1 VSFILKK
8 NTSYLIIIIGDTM
21 NIIDIFTKKDILRE
35 VESRNK
41 IIRLIIFLVCC
52 FFVALMYNVFFVP
65 NNLVI
70 GGVGGLAIVM
80 KQVFGLNTSLF
91 ISIMTIILLILSNIL
106 LGKEETKKNIF
117 GAITYPVLTALT
129 EPIAKY
135 INISFESYLF
145 TILIAIIVYSI
156 PLGIIYKVGYSTGGG
171 DIINQIICK
180 FRKTSIGQASAYMN
194 IIIIFTASFV
204 FGIPKTIYALFA
216 LLLENAI
223 VDFVVLGNSD
233 SKLCII
239 KTKNIEYIEE
249 SLHKDFNIGYS
260 VFSSLGGT
268 DRKKRRTIMC
278 VVTSR
283 EYYRFKNLI
292 LDIDPNA
299 FFVTHDCYEVLGGFK
314 KRKIKLN

>member
-1 VSFILKK
+1 
-8 NTSYLIIIIGDTM
+8 M
-21 NIIDIFTKKDILRE
+21 NIIDLFIKKDVLKE
-35 VESRNK
+35 VESKNR

-52 FFVALMYNVFFVP
+52 FFIALIYNVFFVP
-65 NNLVI
+65 NKLVI

-80 KQVFGLNTSLF
+80 KTVFGINTSVF
-91 ISIMTIILLILSNIL
+91 IGIMTVFLLILSYIL
-106 LGKEETKKNIF
+106 LGKEETKKNFF
-117 GAITYPVLTALT
+117 GAVTYPILTALT
-129 EPIAKY
+129 EPIAKL
-135 INISFESYLF
+135 INIQFESYLF
-145 TILIAIIVYSI
+145 TILITIIIYSI

-204 FGIPKTIYALFA
+204 FGIPKTIYAIFA

-239 KTKNIEYIEE
+239 KTKNVEYIEE
-249 SLHKDFNIGYS
+249 FLQNDFIVGYS
-260 VFSSLGGT
+260 VLASLGGT
-268 DRKKRRTIMC
+268 DKKKRRTIMC

-283 EYYRFKNLI
+283 EYYKFKNLI

-299 FFVTHDCYEVLGGFK
+299 FFVTHDCYEVLGGYS

>member
-1 VSFILKK
+1 M
-8 NTSYLIIIIGDTM
+8 NLIDL
-21 NIIDIFTKKDILRE
+21 FTKKEILKE
-35 VESRNK
+35 VESKNK
-41 IIRLIIFLVCC
+41 IIRLIIYFVCC
-52 FFVALMYNVFFVP
+52 FFVALIYNALFVP
-65 NNLVI
+65 NKLVI
-70 GGVGGLAIVM
+70 GGIGGLAIVM
-80 KQVFGLNTSLF
+80 ETVFGIKTSIF
-91 ISIMTIILLILSNIL
+91 IGFMTIILLILSYIL
-106 LGKEETKKNIF
+106 LGKIETKKNII
-117 GAITYPVLTALT
+117 GALTYFILVSLT
-129 EPIAKY
+129 EPIAKL
-135 INISFESYLF
+135 INIEFESYLF
-145 TILIAIIVYSI
+145 TVLISIIIYSI

-180 FRKTSIGQASAYMN
+180 FKKTSVGQASAYMN

-216 LLLENAI
+216 LLVENAI

-249 SLHKDFNIGYS
+249 FLQNDFNIGYS
-260 VFSSLGGT
+260 VLASLGGT
-268 DRKKRRTIMC
+268 DKKKRRTIMC

-292 LDIDPNA
+292 MDIDPNA
-299 FFVTHDCYEVLGGFK
+299 FFVTHDCYEVLGGYN

>member
-1 VSFILKK
+1 LKK
-8 NTSYLIIIIGDTM
+8 ILRYFIIIIGDTM
-21 NIIDIFTKKDILRE
+21 NILDLFIKKDILKE
-35 VESRNK
+35 VESRHK
-41 IIRLIIFLVCC
+41 VLRLIIFLVCC
-52 FFVALMYNVFFVP
+52 FLIALIYNVFFVP
-65 NNLVI
+65 NKLVI
-70 GGVGGLAIVM
+70 GGVGGLAIVI
-80 KQVFGLNTSLF
+80 KTVFGLNTSVF
-91 ISIMTIILLILSNIL
+91 ISIMTVVLLILSYVV
-106 LGKEETKKNIF
+106 LGKDETKTNLF
-117 GAITYPVLTALT
+117 GAITYTVFTIIT
-129 EPIAKY
+129 EPIAKL
-135 INISFESYLF
+135 INIQFESYLF
-145 TILIAIIVYSI
+145 TILIAIIIYSI

-171 DIINQIICK
+171 DIINRIICK
-180 FRKTSIGQASAYMN
+180 FGKTSIGQASAYMN

-204 FGIPKTIYALFA
+204 LGLPKTIYALFA

-249 SLHKDFNIGYS
+249 FLKKDFIIGYS
-260 VFSSLGGT
+260 VLASLGGT

-299 FFVTHDCYEVLGGFK
+299 FFVTHDCYEVLGGYN
-314 KRKIKLN
+314 KRKMKLN